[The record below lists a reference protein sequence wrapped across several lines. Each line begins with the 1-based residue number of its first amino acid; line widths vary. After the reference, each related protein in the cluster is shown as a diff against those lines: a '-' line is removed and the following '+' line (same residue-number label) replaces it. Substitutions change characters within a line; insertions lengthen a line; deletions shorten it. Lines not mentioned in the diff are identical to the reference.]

1 MNGLPISTSCKMNT
15 DPGKIAVPSSSQPI
29 SVSSSSGL
37 NFVLT
42 DKLLS
47 CVTTLLFVLL
57 LTWCG
62 NVLLASLER
71 ASRFTLY
78 FYLTLHWHLWRSF
91 LAGIFSI
98 ACFRGL
104 LDLVGLG
111 VIPWSIFALVLGLL
125 CTGTYS
131 YVTPAWADVQYIR
144 VRWAAW
150 SGMSRT
156 AIAPPLV
163 PHLPQTKEG
172 WENMASE
179 YPVKMNSVEE
189 VPSWWVFRARGI
201 RVDPTTLLSAKAR
214 AGLTYPQEA
223 SPKATQGRPL
233 HNLPVNTYRPIVSS
247 AAASLLWGEQISF
260 SRRVSQAIISLP
272 RPYLSSFPS
281 LPRGVPAH
289 GLVLAFGIL
298 ARNKGLAPATLVCNL
313 TSHPSALRAFEEYSI
328 WYPRP
333 AKTLRSYFRQEIES
347 AFGTLGPAYVS
358 AATELAL
365 ILADV
370 TPATVLEWL
379 GHNLE
384 HQDLVLNIRVEELGA
399 TEEELNRLY
408 RGHYAAML
416 VSANRYQGGQ
426 GLRPEML
433 VFDAMCRREG
443 AEIPGWAMGEEMVDR
458 RRRESVWCGGQE
470 IAEKLVM
477 AVV

>member
-1 MNGLPISTSCKMNT
+1 M
-15 DPGKIAVPSSSQPI
+15 
-29 SVSSSSGL
+29 
-37 NFVLT
+37 FT
-42 DKLLS
+42 DKLLA
-47 CVTTLLFVLL
+47 CLTAALFVLL

-71 ASRFTLY
+71 ASLFTLY
-78 FYLTLHWHLWRSF
+78 FHLTHHWHLWRSF
-91 LAGIFSI
+91 LAVIFAS
-98 ACFRGL
+98 ACFCGL
-104 LDLVGLG
+104 FDLVGLG
-111 VIPWSIFALVLGLL
+111 VIPWSIVTLVLGLL
-125 CTGTYS
+125 CTGVYS
-131 YVTPAWADVQYIR
+131 YVAPAWADVQYMR
-144 VRWAAW
+144 ARWAAW

-156 AIAPPLV
+156 AISPPLV
-163 PHLPQTKEG
+163 PYLPQTKEG
-172 WENMASE
+172 WENMASK
-179 YPVKMNSVEE
+179 YPVKMNPVEK
-189 VPSWWVFRARGI
+189 VPAWWIFQAKGI

-223 SPKATQGRPL
+223 SPKASQGRPSR
-233 HNLPVNTYRPIVSS
+233 NLPANTYRPIAPST
-247 AAASLLWGEQISF
+247 AASLLWGEQTSF

-272 RPYLSSFPS
+272 RPYLSSSPS

-313 TSHPSALRAFEEYSI
+313 TSHQSALRAFEEYSV

-333 AKTLRSYFRQEIES
+333 TKTLRSYFRQEVES

-370 TPATVLEWL
+370 PPAVVLEWL
-379 GHNLE
+379 GNNLE
-384 HQDLVLNIRVEELGA
+384 HQDLALNIRAEELGA

-408 RGHYAAML
+408 RGHYGAML
-416 VSANRYQGGQ
+416 VSLNRYQGGQ
-426 GLRPEML
+426 ELRPEML

-443 AEIPGWAMGEEMVDR
+443 VEIPEWAMGEEIVER
-458 RRRESVWCGGQE
+458 KRKELVWCGGQE

>member
-1 MNGLPISTSCKMNT
+1 MDVDTSQVSKFAT
-15 DPGKIAVPSSSQPI
+15 SSSQTI
-29 SVSSSSGL
+29 WCASFSL
-37 NFVLT
+37 
-42 DKLLS
+42 DKLFA
-47 CVTTLLFVLL
+47 CVTALFFVLL

-71 ASRFTLY
+71 ASLFTLY
-78 FYLTLHWHLWRSF
+78 FHLTYHWHLWRSC
-91 LAGIFSI
+91 LAVIFAG

-104 LDLVGLG
+104 LELAALG
-111 VIPWSIFALVLGLL
+111 VIPGSIVALVLGLL
-125 CTGTYS
+125 CTGVYS
-131 YVTPAWADVQYIR
+131 YVTPAWADVQYMR
-144 VRWAAW
+144 TRWAAW

-163 PHLPQTKEG
+163 QHLPQTKEG

-179 YPVKMNSVEE
+179 YPVKMNSVEK
-189 VPSWWVFRARGI
+189 VPAWWIFRARGI
-201 RVDPTTLLSAKAR
+201 RADPTRLLLAKAR
-214 AGLTYPQEA
+214 AGSIYPQERSPNAA
-223 SPKATQGRPL
+223 SWPSGSF
-233 HNLPVNTYRPIVSS
+233 PVNIYRPIVPLT
-247 AAASLLWGEQISF
+247 AASLLWGEQISF

-272 RPYLSSFPS
+272 RAYLSSSPS

-313 TSHPSALRAFEEYSI
+313 TSHPSALRAFEEYSV

-347 AFGTLGPAYVS
+347 AFGILGPAYVS

-365 ILADV
+365 ILVDV
-370 TPATVLEWL
+370 PPAIVLEWL

-384 HQDLVLNIRVEELGA
+384 HQDLALNIRAEKLGA
-399 TEEELNRLY
+399 TAEELARLY

-416 VSANRYQGGQ
+416 VSLNRYQGGQ

-433 VFDAMCRREG
+433 VFDVMCRREG
-443 AEIPGWAMGEEMVDR
+443 AEIPGWAMGEEMVER
-458 RRRESVWCGGQE
+458 RRRELVWCGGQE
-470 IAEKLVM
+470 IAENLVM